1 MEEILKKSILESIDL
16 KKKILDEKYLKV
28 LHELGERMVD
38 CISKGGKIMLCGNGG
53 SAADAQHLAA
63 EFLVRLR
70 PKINRNPLPAIT
82 LAQDT
87 STITACGNDFGFEKL
102 FERNLMAIG
111 KQGDILICIS
121 TSGKSENIK
130 LAAKA
135 SNEIGIYCFGFLGND
150 GGTVKD
156 FCNNYI
162 IIPSN
167 NTARIQEAHITIG
180 HVVMEYVEIELLRKN
195 IIKLN

>member
-135 SNEIGIYCFGFLGND
+135 SNENGIYCFGFLGND

>member
-135 SNEIGIYCFGFLGND
+135 SNENGIYCFGFLGND

-180 HVVMEYVEIELLRKN
+180 HVVMEYVETELLRKN

>member
-135 SNEIGIYCFGFLGND
+135 SNQNGIYCFGFLGND

-180 HVVMEYVEIELLRKN
+180 HVVMEYVETELLRKN

>member
-1 MEEILKKSILESIDL
+1 MEEILKKSIVESIDL

-111 KQGDILICIS
+111 KKGDVLICIS

-135 SNEIGIYCFGFLGND
+135 SNENGTYCFGFLGND

-180 HVVMEYVEIELLRKN
+180 HVVMEYVETELLRKN